1 MKKILFKIKKE
12 EGYIGIETI
21 IIASIIIAIGIAS
34 YNVMFPGIIAEKVVS
49 AKEKLEGYI
58 IK

>member
-34 YNVMFPGIIAEKVVS
+34 YSVMFPGIIAEKVVS